1 MEKLTNKRYHAFDY
15 VSRYTPVPYFYD
27 NENKSDIYG
36 IGTQMNPNTTFV
48 SHSVKPEDTLDSLA
62 LTYYNNPTYWWVI
75 AYFNKINNPFIRL
88 SEKFS
93 ILKIPAISS
102 IEFSNER

>member
-1 MEKLTNKRYHAFDY
+1 
-15 VSRYTPVPYFYD
+15 
-27 NENKSDIYG
+27 
-36 IGTQMNPNTTFV
+36 MNPNTTFV